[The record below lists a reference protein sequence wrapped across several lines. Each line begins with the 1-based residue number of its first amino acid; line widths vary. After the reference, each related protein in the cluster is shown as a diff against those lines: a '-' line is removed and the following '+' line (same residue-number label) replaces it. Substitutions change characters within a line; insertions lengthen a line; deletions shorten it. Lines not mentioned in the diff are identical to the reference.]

1 VDFDRRSYLKG
12 AVTAGAIA
20 AGLGGA
26 TAGLGQS
33 DRRGQGPNALTC
45 PAGTTELAR
54 YTVEEDSFTLE
65 SGEDVLSVDD
75 LPDSGPIRSFS
86 WESESVVAVLTA
98 RYGPNQEQFEGGFEG
113 EVSLSGGGPP
123 ISELSVC
130 APRGG
135 RAVLCEL
142 DMEPPPDAYDTAFG
156 LNGDPAFEDDEAE
169 DAREGVVRVSS
180 DGAAT
185 SDYAHSM
192 VNVLARR
199 DDRIH
204 LPELEAVSY
213 DYYEGVDNTGTVP
226 DEVFVSLLTPDDQLK
241 LAVTTVNRSVSDE
254 YWQTLDV
261 LDVMGEDRW
270 DVIDIGFTDL
280 STSVASIA
288 TAGALRDAPSQ
299 ENVALTDEYSDASL
313 AGVGFGAGNTLDQTV
328 IDRYFDTLTIDW
340 PVDDSDAD
348 DSDDEAERPVTYDF
362 PAVLQFDVEEAT
374 RRGNGNG
381 PLTVMLSPAD
391 ESGIS
396 LEGVVSESVKLN
408 DFGSFVPPPG
418 PGVPAQQV
426 TVEDGSLKVQVR
438 PNDVDELDESD
449 FIVSGDLDVP
459 TGTSFFGVGQLE

>member
-1 VDFDRRSYLKG
+1 VLG
-12 AVTAGAIA
+12 LVALTNLAVFLPVVRETPLRIVLGLPLVLFLPGYALIA
-20 AGLGGA
+20 ALFPE
-26 TAGLGQS
+26 AG
-33 DRRGQGPNALTC
+33 
-45 PAGTTELAR
+45 
-54 YTVEEDSFTLE
+54 E
-65 SGEDVLSVDD
+65 SPMDPDVTD
-75 LPDSGPIRSFS
+75 
-86 WESESVVAVLTA
+86 
-98 RYGPNQEQFEGGFEG
+98 
-113 EVSLSGGGPP
+113 
-123 ISELSVC
+123 
-130 APRGG
+130 
-135 RAVLCEL
+135 
-142 DMEPPPDAYDTAFG
+142 
-156 LNGDPAFEDDEAE
+156 
-169 DAREGVVRVSS
+169 

-185 SDYAHSM
+185 SDYAHST

-241 LAVTTVNRSVSDE
+241 LAVTTVNRSVPDE
-254 YWQTLDV
+254 HWQTLDV

-280 STSVASIA
+280 STSVASSA

-328 IDRYFDTLTIDW
+328 IDRYFDNLTIDW

-396 LEGVVSESVKLN
+396 LEDVVSESVKLN

-418 PGVPAQQV
+418 PGVPTQQV